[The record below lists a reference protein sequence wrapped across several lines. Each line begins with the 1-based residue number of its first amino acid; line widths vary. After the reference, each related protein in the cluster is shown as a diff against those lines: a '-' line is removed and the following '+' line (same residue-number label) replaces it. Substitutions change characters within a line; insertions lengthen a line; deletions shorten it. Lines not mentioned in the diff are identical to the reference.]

1 MSTPTI
7 SVTESMLMT
16 ALRTVLLALVPTSSI
31 VQGYQNRVAL
41 PNGAFLELT
50 SLLVKPLSMT
60 DNPRSGWVPGTS
72 NPGVEGNT
80 RSNEWVCQVDCFGAG
95 ASEMAN
101 LVALLVRTS
110 FACTAFG
117 NLTPAPLAPLFTT
130 EPRQL
135 QFLNDSNQYE
145 ARWLFEFHAQ
155 YNPVVL
161 TPLDFA
167 DTLEVIP
174 VSIDAR
180 FPPES

>member
-1 MSTPTI
+1 MTLPTI

-16 ALRTVLLALVPTSSI
+16 ALRTVLLALVPTSSV

-60 DNPRSGWVPGTS
+60 DSPRSNWVPGSS
-72 NPGVEGNT
+72 NPGLEGNT
-80 RSNEWVCQVDCFGAG
+80 RSNEWVCQIDCFGQG

-117 NLTPAPLAPLFTT
+117 NLSPAPLAPLYAT
-130 EPRQL
+130 EPKQL
-135 QFLNDSNQYE
+135 QFINDSAQYE
-145 ARWLFEFHAQ
+145 PRWLFEFHAQ
-155 YNPVVL
+155 YNPVVQ
-161 TPLDFA
+161 TALDFA

-174 VSIDAR
+174 ASIDAS